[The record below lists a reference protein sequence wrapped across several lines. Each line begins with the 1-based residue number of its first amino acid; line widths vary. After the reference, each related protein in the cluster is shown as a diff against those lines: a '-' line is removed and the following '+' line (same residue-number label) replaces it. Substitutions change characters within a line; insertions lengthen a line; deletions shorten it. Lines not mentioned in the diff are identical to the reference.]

1 MNHHPI
7 INGDTRDY
15 SSRDFLDAKTILEFL
30 SVFDLYV
37 KKNGKIDRI
46 EIQSEIDIFGD
57 RKNEFHQ
64 NIGQQY
70 PGWFWD
76 DNDYILSIPIPY
88 HKHGYPRINPKSGKW
103 ITISKTRIACRGMGI
118 LDLNSY
124 IFSRSR
130 LSSALIAKETMDM
143 RGIKY

>member
-57 RKNEFHQ
+57 RRKMSFIKTSDSNIQDGFGMTTIIFCQFQFLITSMAILESTQ
-64 NIGQQY
+64 NLENG
-70 PGWFWD
+70 
-76 DNDYILSIPIPY
+76 
-88 HKHGYPRINPKSGKW
+88 
-103 ITISKTRIACRGMGI
+103 
-118 LDLNSY
+118 
-124 IFSRSR
+124 
-130 LSSALIAKETMDM
+130 
-143 RGIKY
+143 